1 MVRLK
6 FAAVAGDNPP
16 SVMKGEKKMFSMVFN
31 TTNLL
36 ILIIVLIICYSFWA
50 PYICG
55 KKIKAVVDG
64 YCHPAEGKNCDVV
77 WCYRLMYREQK
88 AGKRLYCCTR
98 QTYDTREEMRAKY
111 PKGTEVNIRCFT
123 SPNTQEPIA
132 VILDDNDDKK
142 LQMMYTLAA
151 FLGGLGLAVGYQ
163 LLMYQWGR

>member
-1 MVRLK
+1 MLRHK

-50 PYICG
+50 PYIRG

-132 VILDDNDDKK
+132 VILDDNDDK
-142 LQMMYTLAA
+142 
-151 FLGGLGLAVGYQ
+151 
-163 LLMYQWGR
+163 